1 MSDLVFIKDEIAELS
16 EARKM
21 LSIGETKREAQLTA
35 ILSFIDEGG
44 CDELLIRRIWERAM
58 RAGL

>member
-21 LSIGETKREAQLTA
+21 LSIGETKKEAQLTA
-35 ILSFIDEGG
+35 ILSFIDEG